1 MDVLAILAIVGIIVG
16 TISTV
21 MVVREYFKQ

>member
-1 MDVLAILAIVGIIVG
+1 MDVLAVLAVAGIIVG

-21 MVVREYFKQ
+21 MVVLEYFKQ